1 MKETLFQQD
10 KSLTQNDEMC
20 EKLVKEINGTRILIK
35 EIINIVDSNSK
46 KLNFKN
52 EQIEN
57 TRKQVKELIDMTL
70 PILNNTKA
78 LLNQINLE
86 ELIELK

>member
-1 MKETLFQQD
+1 
-10 KSLTQNDEMC
+10 MC
-20 EKLVKEINGTRILIK
+20 EKLVKEIRETRILME

-57 TRKQVKELIDMTL
+57 TRKQVKELIDTTL
-70 PILNNTKA
+70 PILNTTKA

>member
-1 MKETLFQQD
+1 
-10 KSLTQNDEMC
+10 MC
-20 EKLVKEINGTRILIK
+20 EKLVKEIRGTRILME

-57 TRKQVKELIDMTL
+57 TRKQVKELIDTTL
-70 PILNNTKA
+70 PILNTTKA